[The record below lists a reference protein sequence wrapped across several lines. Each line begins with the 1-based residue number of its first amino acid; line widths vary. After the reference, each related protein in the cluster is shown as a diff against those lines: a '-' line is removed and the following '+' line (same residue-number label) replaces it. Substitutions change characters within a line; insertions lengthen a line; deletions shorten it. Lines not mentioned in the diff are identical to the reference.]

1 MKQTLKITKILE
13 QRSGVSKA
21 GNNWV
26 VQEFVTEETEGNY
39 PKTIAMQVF
48 GADKVNDFTANY
60 AVGDIVDIDFDI
72 ESREY
77 NGRYYT
83 QVSAWRIEKHADG
96 TETEQTA
103 YADTAAQPT
112 AATQQTANS
121 FTPAADESDLPF

>member
-48 GADKVNDFTANY
+48 GADNVNDFTANY

-83 QVSAWRIEKHADG
+83 QVSAWRIEKHTDG
-96 TETEQTA
+96 TEAEQTT
-103 YADTAAQPT
+103 YADTSAQPT
-112 AATQQTANS
+112 AATQQTTNS
-121 FTPAADESDLPF
+121 FTPADDESDLPF

>member
-26 VQEFVTEETEGNY
+26 VQEFLTEETEGNY

-60 AVGDIVDIDFDI
+60 AAGDIVDIDFDI

-83 QVSAWRIEKHADG
+83 QVSAWKIEKHTTD
-96 TETEQTA
+96 TDTEQEGQH
-103 YADTAAQPT
+103 QPT
-112 AATQQTANS
+112 AQPATETQQPANS
-121 FTPAADESDLPF
+121 FAPADESDLPF